1 MFGLLGISP
10 GVNFNRMNLT
20 SESID
25 KLLKDPKT
33 TVEDLLKEEEL
44 LQEFRSK
51 NENLINFFDKDKIK
65 NLLTYIIKEQED
77 AQDKGY
83 KFPFLCSQIFGL
95 EIEKMMKYFF
105 LTNKQLEEEKEKEK
119 KEKEEKEKN
128 ERDSNSDEINDNKI
142 ENDNKDSNKKEE
154 GENEKKEGK
163 EKKEENKEEKK
174 EEKKE
179 EEQKKEEVKEEN
191 KDSDKKE
198 EDKKEE
204 VKEENKD
211 SDKKEEVK
219 EENKDSDKKEEEKKE
234 EVKEEKKEEVK
245 EDNKEEV
252 KEGKKEEK
260 KEGEGEEEEKSEP
273 ESTENRIE
281 LLDYFFSFF
290 PEDDDKK
297 LNYVLSGYFSSLIIN
312 LLSINPGVFL
322 KYIYKERYDVLDKM
336 VTHCYRK
343 SISDTLSKLLHF
355 ENYLQN
361 ENIDEETKNDMNNT
375 RNYLFSDIFEK
386 INIDM
391 DNEDLNSIYFF
402 ITGLFDPSNIN
413 EEKDIFK
420 GIVDKKPIMKALIK
434 PFENL
439 DIVNYTKDNYE
450 QIINRRKNFS
460 VIIDI
465 ILFFLNNIKK
475 LKLNIPTNTS
485 DSKLT
490 IEHTKLSQELFG
502 ILENLI
508 KNNFNKKNNEEKGI
522 LQSFNECT
530 IKPLGEYKIKIV
542 DLLVSL
548 FPYFKN
554 ISKFY
559 DEILINSQFF
569 ENAFDYLI
577 EYEWNN
583 IYQDSLLNLLRT
595 FLNDANDHELLQN
608 HLINKLTIFEKIKKY
623 TNEEDKFKLT
633 GEETKPI
640 NHGYYSFLIS
650 LSYKINT
657 VMGGE
662 TVTIP
667 NGVLRQGS
675 FIFIAKVPEEGDKR
689 AAMDM
694 LYGFDEIENNENEPE
709 PEEKKE
715 NFDSMQ
721 KYITDDWRKF
731 FDENIVET
739 IRQYENKNWP
749 ELEKKQSDSPFDKA
763 IDNEKENNHEE
774 EAANRREDNI
784 FGNDDDDED
793 KYEDR
798 GRAGV
803 RDDNVGMD
811 NFFSDEK
818 KENEEDKENEL
829 IKNDINIDEF
839 EFEEKKEG
847 EKKEEAKIEQKEAD
861 KVEEKK
867 EEEKKE
873 EEKKEEEKNEE
884 EKKEEAKIEQKEA
897 DKVEEKKE
905 EAKIEQKEAGKVE
918 EKKEEDKKEIET
930 KLEDDKK
937 EEDKKEID
945 TKKEE
950 DKKEKDKQPEEKIEE
965 NKIDDKK
972 PQENKIDD
980 KKPQENKAEDKKTEE
995 KKTEPKKET

>member
-77 AQDKGY
+77 EQDKGY

-142 ENDNKDSNKKEE
+142 ENDNKANNKKEE
-154 GENEKKEGK
+154 GENEKKEGEEKK
-163 EKKEENKEEKK
+163 EENKEENKEEKK

-198 EDKKEE
+198 EDKKDDA
-204 VKEENKD
+204 KEENKD
-211 SDKKEEVK
+211 SDKKEEDK
-219 EENKDSDKKEEEKKE
+219 KENKDNNKKEEEKKE

-252 KEGKKEEK
+252 KEGKKDEDNKEEEEK
-260 KEGEGEEEEKSEP
+260 KEGEGEEEEEKSEP

-322 KYIYKERYDVLDKM
+322 KYIYKERSDVLDKM

-490 IEHTKLSQELFG
+490 IEHTKLSQELFE

-569 ENAFDYLI
+569 ENAFDYLF

-811 NFFSDEK
+811 NFFSDEQ

-847 EKKEEAKIEQKEAD
+847 
-861 KVEEKK
+861 
-867 EEEKKE
+867 
-873 EEKKEEEKNEE
+873 

-972 PQENKIDD
+972 PEENKIDDKKPQENKIDD

>member
-44 LQEFRSK
+44 LQEFRSQ

-77 AQDKGY
+77 EQDKGY

-128 ERDSNSDEINDNKI
+128 ERDSNSDEIKDNKI
-142 ENDNKDSNKKEE
+142 ENDNKANNKKEE

-198 EDKKEE
+198 DDKKED

-211 SDKKEEVK
+211 IDKKEEDK
-219 EENKDSDKKEEEKKE
+219 KENKDNNKKEEEKKE

-252 KEGKKEEK
+252 KEGKKDEDNKDEEEK

-290 PEDDDKK
+290 PEEDDKK

-322 KYIYKERYDVLDKM
+322 KYIYKERSDVLDKM

-355 ENYLQN
+355 ENYLQK
-361 ENIDEETKNDMNNT
+361 ENLDEETKNDMNDT

-402 ITGLFDPSNIN
+402 ITGLFDPSSIN

-420 GIVDKKPIMKALIK
+420 GIVENKRIMKASIK

-439 DIVNYTKDNYE
+439 DIVNYSQDNYE

-475 LKLNIPTNTS
+475 LKLDIPTNTS

-502 ILENLI
+502 ILVNLI

-731 FDENIVET
+731 FDENIIET

-763 IDNEKENNHEE
+763 IDYEKENNHEE

-803 RDDNVGMD
+803 RDDNVMMD

-818 KENEEDKENEL
+818 KENEEGKENDI
-829 IKNDINIDEF
+829 IKNDIHIDEF

-847 EKKEEAKIEQKEAD
+847 
-861 KVEEKK
+861 
-867 EEEKKE
+867 
-873 EEKKEEEKNEE
+873 

-937 EEDKKEID
+937 EEDKNEID

-972 PQENKIDD
+972 PEENKIDD

-995 KKTEPKKET
+995 KKTEPKKQS